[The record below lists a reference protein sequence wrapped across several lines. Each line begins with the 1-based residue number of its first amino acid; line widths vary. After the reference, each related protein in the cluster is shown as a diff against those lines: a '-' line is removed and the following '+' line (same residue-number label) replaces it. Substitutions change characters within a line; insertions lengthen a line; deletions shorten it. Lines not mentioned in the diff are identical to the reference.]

1 MSRRHDIKELV
12 YAVSEFLPIEDSFNL
27 CSVEVYPVLMDDEW
41 VLGEVNKKLEKLGVE
56 LELVVDQIMINKL

>member
-27 CSVEVYPVLMDDEW
+27 CSVEAYPVLLDDEW

>member
-1 MSRRHDIKELV
+1 MSRRHDIEELV
-12 YAVSEFLPIEDSFNL
+12 YAVSEFLPIEESFNL
-27 CSVEVYPVLMDDEW
+27 CSVEVYPVLLDDEW

>member
-41 VLGEVNKKLEKLGVE
+41 ALGEVNKKLEKLGVE